1 MSTCVLMI
9 EDDREM
15 VILGKLILERE
26 GYEFIAAY
34 DGRSGLEIL
43 DTHKEKVDLVLL
55 DIMLPKMY
63 GWEVLKQIKAAA
75 EMNHIPVVM
84 LTARHYLE
92 DEVETSQYAD
102 LYSAYVVKPF
112 VVREL
117 LDTIAEVLGSGKAD
131 DDRNDQPESG

>member
-1 MSTCVLMI
+1 MSTCILMI

-26 GYEFIAAY
+26 GYEFMAAY
-34 DGRSGLEIL
+34 DGASGLETL
-43 DTHKEKVDLVLL
+43 SNNKDKVDLVLL

-63 GWEVLKQIKAAA
+63 GWEVLKQIKATAD
-75 EMNHIPVVM
+75 MNQVPVVM

-117 LDTIAEVLGSGKAD
+117 LDTIANVLAVNSNEKI
-131 DDRNDQPESG
+131 